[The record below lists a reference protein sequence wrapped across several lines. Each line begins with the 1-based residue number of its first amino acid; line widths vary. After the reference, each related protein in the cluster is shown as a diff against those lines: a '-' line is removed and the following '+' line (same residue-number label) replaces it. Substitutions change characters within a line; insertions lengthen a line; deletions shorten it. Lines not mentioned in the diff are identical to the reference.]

1 MKFIRLIKHFLLTFL
16 NKKMIWF
23 IATIGIISNL
33 FDAVTTFI
41 ALNYFGKYEI
51 NPFMKFFFDYPLI
64 GYPLKII
71 LGTII
76 FIPLS
81 TYFFDYLQ
89 NNKLKI
95 NEKARKIILLILIFI
110 LFFIIYKF
118 IWLGINNI
126 LVILK

>member
-1 MKFIRLIKHFLLTFL
+1 MKMKLKKTNPIFFNKKFIWIVS
-16 NKKMIWF
+16 I
-23 IATIGIISNL
+23 IGIISNL

-41 ALNYFGKYEI
+41 ALNYFDKFEI
-51 NPFMKFFFDYPLI
+51 NPYMRFFFNYPLI
-64 GYPLKII
+64 GYPLKIF

-89 NNKLKI
+89 NNKKI
-95 NEKARKIILLILIFI
+95 NKKARKLIFLILIFV
-110 LFFIIYKF
+110 LSFIIYKF

-126 LVILK
+126 LVIFK